1 MDLQSELPHRHCHQC
16 LAWSVPTQPVPKVPD
31 PKIVHVQVVI
41 SWGFAAS
48 LRRPSPRLLPSDRD
62 ARVCYL
68 MLQTAPLLLSYTL
81 SNYLYF
87 VDQNLVIFVVGFATF
102 VPLSHPLLL
111 YPVTAHPRSFS
122 HLSFVSRFTKH
133 LLPERETT
141 RPKSGGPIV
150 WAGAAPSMEISH
162 M

>member
-1 MDLQSELPHRHCHQC
+1 MNCPIGIATS
-16 LAWSVPTQPVPKVPD
+16 
-31 PKIVHVQVVI
+31 
-41 SWGFAAS
+41 AS
-48 LRRPSPRLLPSDRD
+48 LGVSQPNLCRKFLIPKSSTSKLSFLGVPPPPSSPRLLPSDRD
-62 ARVCYL
+62 ARVYYL
-68 MLQTAPLLLSYTL
+68 MLQTAPLLLGYTL

-87 VDQNLVIFVVGFATF
+87 VDRNLTSFVVGFAKF

-122 HLSFVSRFTKH
+122 HPSFASRSTKH
-133 LLPERETT
+133 LLPEREKT